1 MLLHREFL
9 HASHT
14 SAVSL
19 WPFDPIYQLYGVF
32 WGSIHL
38 ITAPSSTAAAQLFIT
53 QNQPR
58 EQFYADWCE
67 SQDVFSVTVKTILS
81 CFDSCC
87 HSILKRAGISQV
99 TVPILKSHLESKQE
113 PVTVKSGNEKHLVT
127 AASLASNKRLPYHPA
142 HHLRQ
147 SLAPCYISL
156 KA

>member
-1 MLLHREFL
+1 MLYREFL

-38 ITAPSSTAAAQLFIT
+38 ITAPSLTAAAQLFTT
-53 QNQPR
+53 QNQPC
-58 EQFYADWCE
+58 EQFYADWCK
-67 SQDVFSVTVKTILS
+67 SQDVFCYSENYFVLFWFLLS
-81 CFDSCC
+81 QHIEKGWDFPGDCSN
-87 HSILKRAGISQV
+87 HS
-99 TVPILKSHLESKQE
+99 LKSHLENKQE
-113 PVTVKSGNEKHLVT
+113 PVTVKSGKKKHLVT
-127 AASLASNKRLPYHPA
+127 AVSLASNKRLPYHPA
-142 HHLRQ
+142 HHLHQ